1 MVAPY
6 GLEAKR
12 LICVENNA
20 RGQFAGLL
28 KSELG
33 LNVAHPVL
41 KYNGECFTVLELYYE
56 LKKLLT

>member
-1 MVAPY
+1 
-6 GLEAKR
+6 
-12 LICVENNA
+12 VENNA

-41 KYNGECFTVLELYYE
+41 KYNGECFTVLELYCE